1 MCLIETDLKF
11 SRGGRET
18 RDTQSSRVSRAS
30 DEIFPERWWSRARGT
45 RVTLSRGERL
55 VLSDFREIVSP
66 PTTDIYG
73 RLEIL
78 GVVRRAV

>member
-1 MCLIETDLKF
+1 MLNFIVSGK
-11 SRGGRET
+11 RRA
-18 RDTQSSRVSRAS
+18 TQSGRVSRAS
-30 DEIFPERWWSRARGT
+30 DEIFLNVGGPGRGA
-45 RVTLSRGERL
+45 RVTLSQGECL

-78 GVVRRAV
+78 GVVRCAV